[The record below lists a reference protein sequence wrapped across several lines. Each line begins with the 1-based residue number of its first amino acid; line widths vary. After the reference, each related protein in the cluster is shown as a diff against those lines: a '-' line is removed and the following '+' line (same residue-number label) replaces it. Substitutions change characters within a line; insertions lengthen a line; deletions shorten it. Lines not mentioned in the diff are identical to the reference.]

1 MKTLAS
7 ALLSGLLFGIGLGV
21 SGMTNADK
29 VINFLDLSDAWDP
42 SLMFVMVGAIAV
54 HLVLF
59 RVILRQRSPLFADGF
74 SVPTAVQIDQKLV
87 GGAAL
92 FGIGWGLGGY
102 CPGPGLV
109 STASLSTNALT
120 FVAAMTVGMVLHQAY
135 SSTLSSTSEAPQ

>member
-54 HLVLF
+54 HLVLY
-59 RVILRQRSPLFADGF
+59 RVILRQPSPLFADGF
-74 SVPTAVQIDQKLV
+74 SVPTTAQIDQKLV

-102 CPGPGLV
+102 CPGPGIV
-109 STASLSTNALT
+109 STASLSPNALT
-120 FVAAMTVGMVLHQAY
+120 FVAAMTVGMVLHQVY
-135 SSTLSSTSEAPQ
+135 SSTKSSTSEAPQ